1 MKLLL
6 RAVCMLMLAV
16 GLLESVSAQYTG
28 VTATSA
34 PALNVRR
41 PLTTDESILF
51 PPQRD
56 STLLPGDLITVSLFG
71 VTPAYSDTERV
82 ALDGSVRLPLAGSVQ
97 LGGLSLSTAEARLS
111 QYFEERDLFHDAQVS
126 IQLTDGP
133 NHAAT
138 FAGLIKAHVPIV
150 GQRTLLDVLAL
161 AGGLPPT
168 ASTVI
173 QIDRPGVPEPILVDI
188 GNDPSKNLHANIPIF
203 SGDLITTGDVGQ
215 FFIVGAVA
223 SPGGRPLSG
232 ARPVTL
238 VQALTASGGTT
249 SVANRS
255 EAHLV
260 RTLGDT
266 RTITKINL
274 ARIQSGKDPDIVLQ
288 ADDIVL
294 VPSSAWKSA
303 FRLSSATTLI
313 AIAVSLSTLLTR

>member
-1 MKLLL
+1 MRMLL
-6 RAVCMLMLAV
+6 RAVCMLTVALCVLSDAC
-16 GLLESVSAQYTG
+16 AQYTG

-34 PALNVRR
+34 PALNIRR
-41 PLTTDESILF
+41 PLTTDEAILF

-56 STLLPGDLITVSLFG
+56 FTLLPGDLITVSIFG
-71 VTPAYSDTERV
+71 VIPTYSDVERV
-82 ALDGSVRLPLAGSVQ
+82 ALDGTVRLPLAGPVL
-97 LGGLSLSTAEARLS
+97 LGGLSISAAEARLS
-111 QYFEERDLFHDAQVS
+111 QFFEERDLFHDAQVS

-138 FAGLIKAHVPIV
+138 FAGLIKAHINIV

-161 AGGLPPT
+161 AGGLPPN

-173 QIDRPGVPEPILVDI
+173 QIDRPGNSEPILVDI
-188 GNDPSKNLHANIPIF
+188 GNDPSKNLHANIPVF

-215 FFIVGAVA
+215 FYIVGAVA

-249 SVANRS
+249 PVANRS

-266 RTITKINL
+266 RTITKIDL
-274 ARIQSGKDPDIVLQ
+274 ARIQSGKDPDIILQ

-303 FRLSSATTLI
+303 LRLSSATTLL
-313 AIAVSLSTLLTR
+313 AIAVSLTSLLSR